1 MVSRFC
7 LTGFLFCLLSMTLTA
22 ESQTIDLLA
31 DQNLEQWVTVR
42 GEAVQS
48 GWSFEDGALKCEGR
62 GAGLLLTK
70 QNYRNFELS
79 WEWKISAGGN
89 SGIKYR
95 VRKYGTSLLGCE
107 YQMLDDPTDRYGA
120 HSKNST
126 ASLYAIWEPVGEKI
140 QHPAGEWNH
149 SRIVLKGNHIQHYL
163 NGLKMVDGRIGSRD
177 WFRRVQ
183 ESKFSSAPKFS
194 LNKSGQIML
203 TEHGNPT
210 WFRQMTITELNSAGR
225 IRGRQDR
232 AAE

>member
-7 LTGFLFCLLSMTLTA
+7 LVSSLCCLLVINPTA
-22 ESQTIDLLA
+22 QSQTIDLLA
-31 DQNLEQWVTVR
+31 DQKLDQWVTAR
-42 GEAVQS
+42 GEEVQS

-70 QNYRNFELS
+70 KNYRNFELS
-79 WEWKISAGGN
+79 WEWKISEGGN

-140 QHPAGEWNH
+140 QHPAGQWNQ

-183 ESKFSSAPKFS
+183 ESKFKSAAKFS

-225 IRGRQDR
+225 KRGRKDR
-232 AAE
+232 VAP